1 MLSTDIKATDNVLW
15 DPLTGAGLHLDHEEY
30 EQFTKTYKDDHYI
43 GMIDPDRF
51 YPSLGSRMIRT
62 RVSSPYHTCG
72 VLFGYYFDLFE
83 KDHIYDGD
91 HSPIRSFFVI
101 EKLPHPITVMR
112 DTCAEGD
119 SGPNPYP
126 ADFEYDTG
134 LLTYYAPLRDDSIL
148 FIYFD
153 GVSTRIIRL
162 DEELRQHS
170 SVGGHM
176 FILDADRIN
185 AEFDASPRGNDSR
198 FRYEVVL
205 KKIDEIKAG
214 GL

>member
-1 MLSTDIKATDNVLW
+1 
-15 DPLTGAGLHLDHEEY
+15 
-30 EQFTKTYKDDHYI
+30 
-43 GMIDPDRF
+43 
-51 YPSLGSRMIRT
+51 
-62 RVSSPYHTCG
+62 
-72 VLFGYYFDLFE
+72 
-83 KDHIYDGD
+83 
-91 HSPIRSFFVI
+91 
-101 EKLPHPITVMR
+101 MR

-119 SGPNPYP
+119 SGPNPYL

-134 LLTYYAPLRDDSIL
+134 LFTYYAPLRDGSML

-170 SVGGHM
+170 SVGGQM
-176 FILDADRIN
+176 FILDADPIN
-185 AEFDASPRGNDSR
+185 DEFDASPRGNDSR
-198 FRYEVVL
+198 FRYEVIL